1 MDKETIKQI
10 YLNLYN
16 QRTKKEQK
24 IICDFFQ
31 SFAVHVIV
39 FQLLTIEIN
48 KLMKK
53 KPKRATASAIRK
65 KTYKR
70 KK

>member
-1 MDKETIKQI
+1 MNEKTIEQI

-31 SFAVHVIV
+31 SFAVDVII
-39 FQLLTIEIN
+39 FQLLTININ